1 MAAQAAAA
9 KAQQV
14 QQQIPIWTWEGKTK
28 TGEVKK
34 GQMEAADEASV
45 QQRLR
50 AMALQNVKIR
60 KKSQFT
66 FKLPGIG
73 GVSQKDIVI
82 FTPPVPTMID
92 ARPPLLQCLDIPAS
106 PLDNPPLPEGPT
118 QVKIQVASGAT

>member
-1 MAAQAAAA
+1 MAAPAAAA
-9 KAQQV
+9 KV
-14 QQQIPIWTWEGKTK
+14 QPAQQIPIWTWEGKTK

-60 KKSQFT
+60 KKGMQLS

-73 GVSQKDIVI
+73 GISRWCSAS
-82 FTPPVPTMID
+82 TSS
-92 ARPPLLQCLDIPAS
+92 PAS
-106 PLDNPPLPEGPT
+106 WTTSPFARCSPR
-118 QVKIQVASGAT
+118 

>member
-1 MAAQAAAA
+1 MAAPAAAA
-9 KAQQV
+9 KAQSAQRK
-14 QQQIPIWTWEGKTK
+14 IPIWTWEGKTK

-73 GVSQKDIVI
+73 GISQKDIII
-82 FTPPVPTMID
+82 FTRRVSGIASVGLKAVAFVY
-92 ARPPLLQCLDIPAS
+92 ARYR
-106 PLDNPPLPEGPT
+106 
-118 QVKIQVASGAT
+118 